1 MFKLKYP
8 DGAIF
13 KKIMQGSLK
22 PIEEVPIKVSDTF
35 LVRALSPDK
44 NILVEVIIPQTA
56 FEEFEVEGG
65 QSITA
70 DRDEFLR
77 SVRRATKRDAVILEY
92 VPEERQIRLT
102 LLNTRT
108 GTERSYSIRVMDV
121 AREPV
126 QSLTL
131 ELPVS
136 LKIPTE
142 DLKKLIRDVKLVG
155 DIFEIVY
162 RDGKVEVTAESEG
175 KKFHQVMEL
184 DRPLISLN
192 SSESMVS
199 SRYDADLLK
208 SVSAAFDIADTATVE
223 FGPDLPMKI
232 TIVAEDSTQVTYWIA
247 SRA

>member
-22 PIEEVPIKVSDTF
+22 PIEEVPIKVSDTL

-44 NILVEVIIPQTA
+44 NILVEVTIPQTA
-56 FEEFEVEGG
+56 FEEFEVEGE
-65 QSITA
+65 QSLTA

-77 SVRRATKRDAVILEY
+77 SIRRATKRDAVILEY
-92 VPEERQIRLT
+92 IPEERQIKLT

-108 GTERSYSIRVMDV
+108 GTERSYSIRVMDI

-126 QSLTL
+126 PSLSL

-136 LKIPTE
+136 FKIPTE

-162 RDGKVEVTAESEG
+162 NEGRIEVTAESEG

-184 DRPLISLN
+184 DKPLISLN

-232 TIVAEDSTQVTYWIA
+232 TILAEDGTQVTYWIA